1 MFPDA
6 STIWSIALAGVTNAD
21 IQSYIDDY
29 GLTPEAPTDA
39 KVIADLTTAKA
50 AAAASGDS
58 KFEAILGKVL
68 TYGDKVLAILSK
80 NGIIKNQNL
89 ASAGYSIDLNTIAK
103 DTSTNS
109 APDASNRVFNI
120 DFTDPKVLI
129 ITFLLL
135 MILFYFLFFNPSKSH
150 ATKR

>member
-6 STIWSIALAGVTNAD
+6 NTIWSIVLNGVTKAD

-29 GLTPEAPTDA
+29 GLTPEAPTDP

-50 AAAASGDS
+50 AAAAKGDS
-58 KFEAILGKVL
+58 SFEAILGKVL

-89 ASAGYSIDLNTIAK
+89 TAQGYNIDLTTIPT
-103 DTSTNS
+103 DTTSK
-109 APDASNRVFNI
+109 APDATSRVFNI

-129 ITFLLL
+129 ITFLII
-135 MILFYFLFFNPSKSH
+135 MIIAYFLFFNRPKSH
-150 ATKR
+150 ASNR